1 MPGTRVGRGAAVG
14 SPPPHPWRLHACR
27 SWCKEPEVSRRVSP
41 SPSHP
46 HPHLQAP
53 TAGLARIHAAGWP
66 SPQAG
71 LPGLA
76 QLWPWGGSG
85 RPPGQGQAAGW
96 AAAQLFRG
104 AGGSLRG
111 GGLSLPAYVVT
122 PAPWYQGPPLP
133 HAPGSPGASCGYGDT
148 APGTL
153 VGSASG
159 KNCGTGA
166 RPLGGHQPCGR
177 VVPYSSPAVLS
188 LQGGRAMPGCARPPP
203 CTSSEA
209 NAVTAPE
216 IKTQKSLCFG

>member
-1 MPGTRVGRGAAVG
+1 MGRGAAVG

-85 RPPGQGQAAGW
+85 RPPGRGQAAGW

-122 PAPWYQGPPLP
+122 PAPWYQGTPFPMPQAAPAHPAGMGIQPQGPSWVVPVGRTVALERDHWEDTNPVAGLCHTRPQLCCPCRAAGRCQAVPGHLP
-133 HAPGSPGASCGYGDT
+133 
-148 APGTL
+148 
-153 VGSASG
+153 
-159 KNCGTGA
+159 A
-166 RPLGGHQPCGR
+166 RPAKR
-177 VVPYSSPAVLS
+177 MLS
-188 LQGGRAMPGCARPPP
+188 LP
-203 CTSSEA
+203 
-209 NAVTAPE
+209 
-216 IKTQKSLCFG
+216 QK